1 MEANRETPFFLCPRL
16 LSSREL
22 AAPQRKDTPKCTS
35 KCHPCRGGLNHVLSK
50 FVLAHKKCNCVPT
63 RECSVFASKNC
74 VLTSRLTM
82 HWELANHAS
91 VHHFLVAVQCDQI
104 CIEGFG
110 ISHAPQTDLKGSC
123 ASLDSLLRSF
133 LSLAA
138 SVLSL
143 AACGSSC
150 VVSSSGI
157 SRHSLYSSTMRKNA
171 CRCCS
176 PRLRSVSA
184 LANPRIEL

>member
-1 MEANRETPFFLCPRL
+1 MLLQSGFTTTATKNGGRRQRKGGLEANRETPFFVCPRL

-22 AAPQRKDTPKCTS
+22 AAPQRKDTPKCTC

-91 VHHFLVAVQCDQI
+91 VHHFPVAVPGDQI
-104 CIEGFG
+104 CNEGYG
-110 ISHAPQTDLKGSC
+110 ISHAPQLISK
-123 ASLDSLLRSF
+123 AR
-133 LSLAA
+133 
-138 SVLSL
+138 VLPST
-143 AACGSSC
+143 
-150 VVSSSGI
+150 
-157 SRHSLYSSTMRKNA
+157 HS
-171 CRCCS
+171 
-176 PRLRSVSA
+176 
-184 LANPRIEL
+184 